1 MNLIALCDNDE
12 MDLQFLAAL
21 VRKYLAVHPELGVE
35 LRAFGSSAAL
45 KETLDAGADYC
56 LFLLDI
62 LMPGLD
68 GIEIGELIR
77 EKNETTPIIYTTSS
91 GEYALSA
98 FQNHALRYLV
108 KPVQQTELFSAL
120 DFAFSLIGTGGGKS
134 YTVKTREGLVCLPG
148 KEIILVENKF
158 RSALYSLSSG
168 TSVKSVSIRG
178 TFEEA
183 VAPLPDDPDFT
194 RPHKSYYVNMRYIH
208 VLQPGVIV
216 MDNGREISVS
226 RSFSSQVS
234 RDYLDFLS
242 QEEGVRA

>member
-134 YTVKTREGLVCLPG
+134 YTVKTREGLVCLPEKRSSWWRTNFALLCIPSAAARPSKASASAAPLRKLSLRSRTIRISRGRTSRTTSICATSMFCSPASLLWTTAG
-148 KEIILVENKF
+148 KYPSAGA
-158 RSALYSLSSG
+158 SAL
-168 TSVKSVSIRG
+168 R
-178 TFEEA
+178 
-183 VAPLPDDPDFT
+183 
-194 RPHKSYYVNMRYIH
+194 
-208 VLQPGVIV
+208 
-216 MDNGREISVS
+216 
-226 RSFSSQVS
+226 
-234 RDYLDFLS
+234 
-242 QEEGVRA
+242 